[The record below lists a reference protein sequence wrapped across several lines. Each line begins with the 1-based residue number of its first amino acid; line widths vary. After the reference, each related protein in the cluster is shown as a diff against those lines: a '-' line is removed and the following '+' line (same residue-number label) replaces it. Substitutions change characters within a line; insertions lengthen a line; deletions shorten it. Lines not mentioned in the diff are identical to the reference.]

1 MVYKYYKLV
10 RDKIVNNIN
19 SQKGK
24 KATWR
29 TMEEDE
35 YLKELN
41 KKLMEEAQEFI
52 EENDPEELADLMEVL
67 EAIIKARNIK
77 LDEVRKI
84 KEQKKEKKGAFQDRI
99 FLETVEELEKE
110 QEK

>member
-35 YLKELN
+35 YL
-41 KKLMEEAQEFI
+41 EE
-52 EENDPEELADLMEVL
+52 P
-67 EAIIKARNIK
+67 
-77 LDEVRKI
+77 
-84 KEQKKEKKGAFQDRI
+84 
-99 FLETVEELEKE
+99 EKE